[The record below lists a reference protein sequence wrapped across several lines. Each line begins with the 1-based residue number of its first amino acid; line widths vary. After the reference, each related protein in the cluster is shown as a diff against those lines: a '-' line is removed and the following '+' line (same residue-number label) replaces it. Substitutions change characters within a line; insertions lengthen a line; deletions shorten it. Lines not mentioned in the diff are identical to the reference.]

1 MDRID
6 KFLISSNI
14 VLYFLIRI
22 LGTEHVLPQS
32 QACVLLS
39 VLASVFIVILLFR
52 FCCSYFKRGQ
62 VLYRILFL
70 VLIDM
75 ALLFLSIQR
84 GLKDLDEDG
93 QITTKLVIHKT

>member
-1 MDRID
+1 MNKID
-6 KFLISSNI
+6 KFLIGTNI
-14 VLYFLIRI
+14 VSYFFVDI
-22 LGTEHVLPQS
+22 LRTEHVLTSYQIFITLS
-32 QACVLLS
+32 SLLS
-39 VLASVFIVILLFR
+39 FFVIILLFR

-84 GLKDLDEDG
+84 G
-93 QITTKLVIHKT
+93 